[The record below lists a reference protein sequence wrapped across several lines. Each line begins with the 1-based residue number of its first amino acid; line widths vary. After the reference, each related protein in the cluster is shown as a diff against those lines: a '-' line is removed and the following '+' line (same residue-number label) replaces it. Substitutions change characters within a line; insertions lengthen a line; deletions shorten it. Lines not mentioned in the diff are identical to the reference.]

1 MQAHNAISFLHSLP
15 LCQVTL
21 EESDQENLAE
31 LEECDESDSRADA
44 GSSTATGATA
54 ASGGGGPKPSGSQN
68 QAQHGGMWRRVVGIY
83 RKLTEKAHSFFLLR

>member
-1 MQAHNAISFLHSLP
+1 MLPSSFTLFTPISSPP
-15 LCQVTL
+15 LSRPQVTL

-44 GSSTATGATA
+44 GSSTATGTTA

-68 QAQHGGMWRRVVGIY
+68 QAQHGGM
-83 RKLTEKAHSFFLLR
+83 